1 MRCCPHCMNQLKE
14 EELLRECC
22 VCGREG
28 CDKCLPKDIEKPC
41 KSCREDIGDEE
52 EEDEEEDA
60 EA

>member
-1 MRCCPHCMNQLKE
+1 MNQLKE
-14 EELLRECC
+14 EEVLKECC

-52 EEDEEEDA
+52 GDDEEEDA